1 MFILAGGERR
11 FHTHIRKQIPL
22 VAKADATA
30 VAGTAALAGA
40 PAGAAGAAAVVG
52 ANYTSSDRI
61 KGNCD

>member
-1 MFILAGGERR
+1 MFILAGGETR
-11 FHTHIRKQIPL
+11 FHSHIRQQIPL

-30 VAGTAALAGA
+30 VALVVAVV
-40 PAGAAGAAAVVG
+40 AGAAAVVG